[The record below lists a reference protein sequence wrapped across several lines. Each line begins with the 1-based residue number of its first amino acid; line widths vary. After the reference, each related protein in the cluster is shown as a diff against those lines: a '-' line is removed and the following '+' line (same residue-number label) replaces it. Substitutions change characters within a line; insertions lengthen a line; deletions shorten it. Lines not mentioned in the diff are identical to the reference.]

1 MNVKDRLIMYIKEKG
16 MSIYEFERSANLA
29 MSSVHHVNDHLGK
42 KMKDAIA
49 EYHPDLNISWLITGE
64 GSMMKE
70 CSVKSSAVSNGEPRE
85 GVPYYD
91 CEFEDM
97 GNAMT
102 PAEQFSIPS
111 LPDID
116 VWCRTSKCIKDI
128 VATGDIIGL
137 KEIADWQD
145 YLVEGYMYALHL
157 KNGQGTIRFVTR
169 ADGDS
174 LLLSMDGIEQSIK
187 KSMVNKV
194 YQLKSVIKRY

>member
-16 MSIYEFERSANLA
+16 MSIYEFEKSANLA

-49 EYHPDLNISWLITGE
+49 EHHPDLNISWLLTGE
-64 GSMMKE
+64 GNMLKDA
-70 CSVKSSAVSNGEPRE
+70 SVKPSATPCDGSGT
-85 GVPYYD
+85 PYYD

-97 GNAMT
+97 GESL
-102 PAEQFSIPS
+102 PSEHFSIPS
-111 LPDID
+111 LPDIS

-137 KEIADWQD
+137 KEIADWQSC
-145 YLVEGYMYALHL
+145 LVEGDMYALHL
-157 KNGQGTIRFVTR
+157 KNGQGTIRFVTST
-169 ADGDS
+169 DGDA
-174 LLLSMDGIEQSIK
+174 LLLSMDGMQQSIK